1 MKKILLAVF
10 SAGMFT
16 MASAQIK
23 DTTASS
29 RQKEKE
35 KADWKKLDLS
45 NRANDHFMIQYG
57 YDGWAGAPDSASPSG
72 FSRHFNF
79 YFMLDKPFQGN
90 PHYSVGI
97 GVGLGSS
104 NMFFENTYVNLK
116 SNTPTLPFTNVSTT
130 NHFDKFKLTTMYFE
144 IPLEFRFAQDP
155 VTPDKGIKASLG
167 FKFGTMLKGYT
178 KGKNYLDASG
188 NTIYGKNYII
198 KEQERKFLNSTRI
211 AATARFGYGNFSI
224 DGSYQLTPFLK
235 TAAGPKIFPW
245 SIGLTIS
252 GL

>member
-29 RQKEKE
+29 
-35 KADWKKLDLS
+35 KAKAKSDWKKLDLS

-57 YDGWAGAPDSASPSG
+57 YDGWASAPDSASPGG

-90 PHYSVGI
+90 PHYSAAI

-116 SNTPTLPFTNVSTT
+116 SNTLTLPFTNVSAST
-130 NHFDKFKLTTMYFE
+130 HFDKFKLTTMYFE
-144 IPLEFRFAQDP
+144 IPLEFRFSQDP

-167 FKFGTMLKGYT
+167 LKFGTMLKGYT

-224 DGSYQLTPFLK
+224 DGSYSLTPFLK
-235 TAAGPKIFPW
+235 TAAGPKIYPW